1 MSKNKYSGI
10 IRQFLKFSQKESLDD
25 LVNLS
30 SNVIQELIISYRDT
44 MILFQTNSTVEYKVN
59 ALWYFYDV
67 NGIEIDYEPLFD
79 GLEYTL

>member
-30 SNVIQELIISYRDT
+30 SNVSKNLS
-44 MILFQTNSTVEYKVN
+44 LV
-59 ALWYFYDV
+59 
-67 NGIEIDYEPLFD
+67 IEIL
-79 GLEYTL
+79 